1 MDLGSDSQGQPGSNG
16 NETTS
21 RAHLDQPGW
30 EENTTKY
37 AAESDD
43 TVEMRRR
50 IHAIWKLDVS
60 SQEKARLMHGIMT
73 EGYYSAVK
81 SRSPP
86 PTPQGHD
93 APCTPESSRKQRAL
107 GNLSS
112 SSESDTGISGSP
124 YYLSQE
130 DLERTYFC
138 RPVNDNQPADDPF
151 TDSLEEA
158 ASGEVVELG
167 CMHYKRNVKIQCFT
181 CKKWYP
187 CRFCHNESESHTL
200 DRKKTENMLC
210 MLCYS
215 PQPAG
220 QWCNSCGA
228 QSAFYYCSICKLWDD
243 DAEKSIY
250 HCGDCGIC
258 RLGQGLGKD
267 FFHCQTCSA
276 CIPIAI
282 QNTHRCIER
291 STKCDCP
298 ICGEFMFSSPDTV
311 IFMRCGHSIHQKCF
325 SEHSRSSYRCPIC
338 SKSVTN
344 MEANFR
350 NLDRTIIS
358 QPMPP
363 ELKDT
368 NALIYC
374 NDCHAKSVVPY
385 HWLGLKCE
393 ICESYNT
400 IQRQL
405 LNGSYN
411 PAQPTEGRQN
421 SVSGGESLGV
431 PIHGTSNDHRTGA
444 RNSVIE
450 TPGHHFHET
459 PTDSGGSQARSLP
472 HTSFLHSSG
481 AAPRSPVV
489 TNYFALSRQEDV
501 DSSTSQSRGPMRLTR
516 GSFSGF
522 NFWSGVNIKERLG
535 LFGSSDAETEP
546 GSDGSSDN
554 QETEDED
561 DEDEDESPDTI
572 DIFGHR

>member
-1 MDLGSDSQGQPGSNG
+1 MDLGSDSQGQPASNG

-21 RAHLDQPGW
+21 QAHLDQLGW

-37 AAESDD
+37 AAESDNI
-43 TVEMRRR
+43 VETRRR

-60 SQEKARLMHGIMT
+60 SQEKARLMHRIMT

-112 SSESDTGISGSP
+112 SSELGSGISGSP

-130 DLERTYFC
+130 DLKRTYFC
-138 RPVNDNQPADDPF
+138 RSVNDNQPADDPF
-151 TDSLEEA
+151 MDNIEEA
-158 ASGEVVELG
+158 ASDEVVELG

-181 CKKWYP
+181 CKK
-187 CRFCHNESESHTL
+187 CRQANGAIPVAPNQPFIIALYVNSGMMMLKKAYTIAVIVESVALVRDLEKIFSTARLALPVYQLRFKKPTDALNAQRNAIVQYAES
-200 DRKKTENMLC
+200 
-210 MLCYS
+210 S
-215 PQPAG
+215 
-220 QWCNSCGA
+220 
-228 QSAFYYCSICKLWDD
+228 
-243 DAEKSIY
+243 
-250 HCGDCGIC
+250 
-258 RLGQGLGKD
+258 
-267 FFHCQTCSA
+267 CSA
-276 CIPIAI
+276 HPI
-282 QNTHRCIER
+282 R
-291 STKCDCP
+291 
-298 ICGEFMFSSPDTV
+298 
-311 IFMRCGHSIHQKCF
+311 
-325 SEHSRSSYRCPIC
+325 
-338 SKSVTN
+338 KSVTN

-350 NLDRTIIS
+350 NLDRTIMS

-368 NALIYC
+368 NAFIYC

-421 SVSGGESLGV
+421 SISGGQGLAV
-431 PIHGTSNDHRTGA
+431 PTHGTSNDHRTGS
-444 RNSVIE
+444 RNSVFE
-450 TPGHHFHET
+450 TPGHHFDEA
-459 PTDSGGSQARSLP
+459 PTDSGASQARSLP
-472 HTSFLHSSG
+472 HTSFLHSSR
-481 AAPRSPVV
+481 AAPKSPVV

-535 LFGSSDAETEP
+535 LIGSSDAETDP

-561 DEDEDESPDTI
+561 DEDEDEDESPDTI